1 MVQWQGEIDREKSG
15 VKAANLDSINSLEVP
30 NFFTITK
37 QEVKQF
43 VGREKDPQ
51 QILNATIPSNLM
63 QKIKDAQDEIGMS
76 SEVRNASGRAKNL
89 VGGQRDSQR
98 VSIRISD
105 KEKGLYDYEL
115 NVGTSNLE
123 KALKKVIASYY
134 SAGKQQYPAIII
146 QKMVEPGETGTAV
159 LNFSKNYSLFESTE
173 GLGNSLEEGLTT
185 PDLYLANDEG
195 IQAKKIPEK
204 QVKMSR
210 NPMNGKKRKRKVR
223 RNSGS
228 FNDREVKNF
237 ITKAKREGLS
247 LKFVHKR
254 GTFYIVD
261 AFESQEVSNQE
272 GLEGLRVSQGE
283 IEGRAGVEIALSEQ
297 TASPEDYENF
307 LIARKGGYVSTD
319 AQRAR
324 SENKPS
330 VFSFTG
336 KIEEEQEVYMSE
348 KSVEIQKPQ
357 KTSPDATSGKK
368 VSGAVTAT
376 EVLTLESNKVNID
389 SPFSGYKIKDVEFA
403 SEQILQSYREV
414 LEFSGST
421 FVLDARSL
429 QGKALLNS
437 LNYLEADH
445 KYLVVDRPD
454 QDLLREGVKQE
465 IDCVITSEGLKSGVE
480 RILAKEEK
488 RIILDHI
495 RESN

>member
-37 QEVKQF
+37 KEIKQF
-43 VGREKDPQ
+43 VGRDKDPQ
-51 QILNATIPSNLM
+51 QILNSTIPSDLM

-98 VSIRISD
+98 VSIRISE
-105 KEKGLYDYEL
+105 KEKGIYDYQL

-159 LNFSKNYSLFESTE
+159 LNFSKNHSLFEATE

-185 PDLYLANDEG
+185 PDLYLVNDEG

-210 NPMNGKKRKRKVR
+210 NPMNGEKRKRKVR

-237 ITKAKREGLS
+237 MTKTRREGLS

-261 AFESQEVSNQE
+261 AFESQQVSDQQQ
-272 GLEGLRVSQGE
+272 LEGLRVSQGK

-297 TASPEDYENF
+297 TASPEDYENS
-307 LIARKGGYVSTD
+307 LIARKGSYVSND

-324 SENKPS
+324 SENKPAI
-330 VFSFTG
+330 FSFTG
-336 KIEEEQEVYMSE
+336 DIEEEQEVYISE
-348 KSVEIQKPQ
+348 KSVEIKKPQ
-357 KTSPDATSGKK
+357 KTDSKASNGK
-368 VSGAVTAT
+368 VSTTVAAT

-389 SPFSGYKIKDVEFA
+389 SPFSGHKIKGLEIA
-403 SEQILQSYREV
+403 SEEILQSYREV
-414 LEFSGST
+414 LEFSGNS

-437 LNYLEADH
+437 LDYLKAEH
-445 KYLVVDRPD
+445 KYLVTDRAD
-454 QDLLREGVKQE
+454 KNLMRKAVEQE
-465 IDCVITSEGLKSGVE
+465 FDAIITSGGLNSKIEQV
-480 RILAKEEK
+480 LAREEK